1 MAACAEGHAEVADVT
16 FMQRACELAQRG
28 EGWVAPNPQ
37 VGCVLVHEGRVIG
50 EGWHERYGEPHAE
63 RNALSDCER
72 RGEDARGATAYVTLE
87 PCSHTGKQPP
97 CADALIE
104 AGVAR
109 VAVGSADPNPLVAGA
124 GIARLRDAGIR
135 VDEGILR
142 AECDRLNAPFFHFIR
157 TGTPLVIAKFA
168 MTLDGKVATRTGAS
182 RWITGEAARARVH
195 ADRARCAAIM
205 VGVGTVLADDPAL
218 TARPVEAVSS
228 LGAHQPLRV
237 VVDTHLRTP
246 LDAQV
251 VRTAQEVPTCIV
263 TTEADGAAFRAL
275 EACGCQLLTVPERDG
290 RVHLDAAF
298 CALGE
303 AGVSSVIVEG
313 GPQLLGAVF
322 DAGLVDCV
330 QAYVAPKIFGGA
342 GAPGPVGGAGVAI
355 PADAHALTDM
365 RVTPLGEDL
374 LIEGHLS

>member
-1 MAACAEGHAEVADVT
+1 MACAEGHAETADAA

-28 EGWVAPNPQ
+28 KGWVAPNPQ
-37 VGCVLVHEGRVIG
+37 VGCVLVRDGRVIG
-50 EGWHERYGEPHAE
+50 EGWHERCGGLHAE
-63 RNALSDCER
+63 RDALRDCEQ
-72 RGEDARGATAYVTLE
+72 RGEEARGATAYVTLE

-124 GIARLRDAGIR
+124 GVQRLRDAGIR

-142 AECDRLNAPFFHFIR
+142 AECDELNAPFFHFIR
-157 TGTPLVIAKFA
+157 TGRPLVIAKFA
-168 MTLDGKVATRTGAS
+168 ETLDGKVATRTGAS

-195 ADRARCAAIM
+195 ADRARHAAIM
-205 VGVGTVLADDPAL
+205 VGVGTVLADDPLL
-218 TARPVEAVSS
+218 TARPVEAAS
-228 LGAHQPLRV
+228 LLGVHQPLRV

-246 LDAQV
+246 LDAQL
-251 VRTAQEVPTCIV
+251 VRTAAEAPTCIV
-263 TTEADGAAFRAL
+263 TTETDGEAFRAL
-275 EACGCQLLTVPERDG
+275 EASGCRMLTVPERDG
-290 RVHLDAAF
+290 RVDLDAAF

-303 AGVSSVIVEG
+303 AGISSVIVEG

-322 DAGLVDCV
+322 DAKLADCV

-342 GAPGPVGGAGVAI
+342 GAPGPVGGTGVAV
-355 PADAHALTDM
+355 PADALTLTDV
-365 RVTPLGEDL
+365 RITPLGDDL
-374 LIEGHLS
+374 LIEGRL

>member
-1 MAACAEGHAEVADVT
+1 MAVRAEGHADAADAA

-37 VGCVLVHEGRVIG
+37 VGCVLVREGRVIG
-50 EGWHERYGEPHAE
+50 EGWHERFGGLHAE
-63 RNALSDCER
+63 RNALHDCEQ

-104 AGVAR
+104 AGMAR
-109 VAVGSADPNPLVAGA
+109 VVIGSADPNPLVAGA
-124 GIARLRDAGIR
+124 GVRRLRDAGIC
-135 VDEGILR
+135 VDEGIWR
-142 AECDRLNAPFFHFIR
+142 VECDRLNAPFFRFIR
-157 TGTPLVIAKFA
+157 TGRPLVIAKFA
-168 MTLDGKVATRTGAS
+168 ETLDGKVATRTGAS

-195 ADRARCAAIM
+195 ADRARHAAIM
-205 VGVGTVLADDPAL
+205 VGVGTVLADDPSL
-218 TARPVEAVSS
+218 TARPVEAASR
-228 LGAHQPLRV
+228 LGVHQPLRV

-251 VRTAQEVPTCIV
+251 VRTAAEAPTCIV
-263 TTEADGAAFRAL
+263 TAEAEGEAFCAL
-275 EACGCQLLTVPERDG
+275 QACGCRMITVSERNG
-290 RVHLDAAF
+290 RVDLDAAF
-298 CALGE
+298 RALGE

-322 DAGLVDCV
+322 DAKLADCV

-342 GAPGPVGGAGVAI
+342 GAPGPVGGTGVAL
-355 PADAHALTDM
+355 PADAHTLTDM
-365 RVTPLGEDL
+365 RITPLGDDL
-374 LIEGHLS
+374 LIEGRL

>member
-1 MAACAEGHAEVADVT
+1 MAVRAEGHADAADAA

-37 VGCVLVHEGRVIG
+37 VGCVLVREGRVIG
-50 EGWHERYGEPHAE
+50 KGWHERFGGLHAE
-63 RNALSDCER
+63 RNALHDCEQ

-109 VAVGSADPNPLVAGA
+109 VVIGSADPNPLVAGA
-124 GIARLRDAGIR
+124 GVRRLRDAGIC

-142 AECDRLNAPFFHFIR
+142 AECDRLNAPFFRFIR
-157 TGTPLVIAKFA
+157 TGRPLVIAKFA
-168 MTLDGKVATRTGAS
+168 ETLDGKVATRTGAS

-195 ADRARCAAIM
+195 ADRARQAAIM
-205 VGVGTVLADDPAL
+205 VGVGTVLADDPSL
-218 TARPVEAVSS
+218 TARPVEAASR
-228 LGAHQPLRV
+228 LGVHQPLRV

-246 LDAQV
+246 LDAQL
-251 VRTAQEVPTCIV
+251 VRTAADAPTCIV
-263 TTEADGAAFRAL
+263 TTETDGEAFRAL
-275 EACGCQLLTVPERDG
+275 EASGCRMLTVPVRDG
-290 RVHLDAAF
+290 RVDLDAVF

-303 AGVSSVIVEG
+303 AGISSVIVEG

-322 DAGLVDCV
+322 DAKLADCV

-342 GAPGPVGGAGVAI
+342 GAPGPVGGTGVAV
-355 PADAHALTDM
+355 PADALTLTDV
-365 RVTPLGEDL
+365 RITPLGDDL
-374 LIEGHLS
+374 LIEGRL